1 MSDDRVV
8 DHFGAI
14 AQAYREVRAP
24 AELHGAGIPE
34 LVEAGDLRGRRVLD
48 VGCGPGHVLA
58 LLAREYEARCWG
70 VDAAPG
76 MIAVARE
83 HVPAGVDVQ
92 VAKAESLPFEDAFF
106 ERVLMLLVVQHV
118 DRPRA
123 FREAAR
129 VLVADG
135 RIAIRTTAPDRLES
149 HWLAGLFPSYVE
161 IDRARFPTAE
171 QLAGELKAAGFISP
185 TGRRY
190 VVDRQFSRKEAL
202 RRIRERLGS
211 TFVLL
216 PEDEYRDGL
225 ARAERDLPDRVEYEL
240 TMLLV
245 TAVRP

>member
-1 MSDDRVV
+1 VSDDRVV

-14 AQAYREVRAP
+14 ARAYQEVRAP
-24 AELHGAGIPE
+24 AELHGVGIPE
-34 LVEAGDLRGRRVLD
+34 LVEAGDLRGRRILD

-58 LLAREYEARCWG
+58 QLAREYEARCWG
-70 VDAAPG
+70 LDAAPG

-83 HVPAGVDVQ
+83 HVPAGVDVR
-92 VAKAESLPFEDAFF
+92 VAEAESLPFEDAFF
-106 ERVLMLLVVQHV
+106 ERVLMLLVVHHV

-135 RIAIRTTAPDRLES
+135 RIAIRTPAPDRLES
-149 HWLAGLFPSYVE
+149 HWLTGIFPSYVE

-171 QLAGELKAAGFISP
+171 QLGGELEAAGFAAPSS
-185 TGRRY
+185 RRY
-190 VVDRQFSRKEAL
+190 VIDRQFSREEAL

-211 TFVLL
+211 TFLLL
-216 PEDEYRDGL
+216 PEDEYRAGL
-225 ARAERDLPDRVEYEL
+225 ERAERELPDRVEYEL